1 MSTWQTI
8 GWKIRPS
15 VAAHPLSAMPAR
27 AHDLWLAKDGS
38 GYLLYQGRRHSAH
51 TGAELVS
58 YAPSFVKTA
67 VCLDVGGA
75 AKPQAE

>member
-1 MSTWQTI
+1 
-8 GWKIRPS
+8 
-15 VAAHPLSAMPAR
+15 
-27 AHDLWLAKDGS
+27 
-38 GYLLYQGRRHSAH
+38 
-51 TGAELVS
+51 VS